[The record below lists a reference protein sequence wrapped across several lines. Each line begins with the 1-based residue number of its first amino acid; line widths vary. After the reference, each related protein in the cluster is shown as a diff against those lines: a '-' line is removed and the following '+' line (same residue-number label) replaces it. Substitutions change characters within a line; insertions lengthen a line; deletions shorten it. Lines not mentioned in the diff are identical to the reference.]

1 MHCSM
6 KKRKQYE
13 KVVVFCYDEEGFF
26 FYVASIKEDKV
37 LLCSYDFESLFLKLA
52 ISEDLSTVNFNKV
65 AVLPDVAKI
74 LKKNNVDFE
83 V

>member
-1 MHCSM
+1 MHYSM

-13 KVVVFCYDEEGFF
+13 KVAVFFYDEEGLF

-74 LKKNNVDFE
+74 LNKNNVDFE

>member
-13 KVVVFCYDEEGFF
+13 KVVVFFYDEEGLF

>member
-1 MHCSM
+1 M

-13 KVVVFCYDEEGFF
+13 KVVVFFYDEEGLF

-37 LLCSYDFESLFLKLA
+37 LWCSYDFESLFLKLA

-83 V
+83 M

>member
-1 MHCSM
+1 MHYQM

-13 KVVVFCYDEEGFF
+13 KVVVFFYDEEGLF

-37 LLCSYDFESLFLKLA
+37 LWCSYDFESLFLKLA

-74 LKKNNVDFE
+74 LKENNVDFE

>member
-1 MHCSM
+1 MHCQM

-13 KVVVFCYDEEGFF
+13 KVVVFFYDEEGLF

-37 LLCSYDFESLFLKLA
+37 LWCSYDFESLFLKLA

-74 LKKNNVDFE
+74 LKENNVDFE

>member
-13 KVVVFCYDEEGFF
+13 KVVVFFYDEEGLF

-37 LLCSYDFESLFLKLA
+37 LWCSYDFESLFLKLA

-65 AVLPDVAKI
+65 AVLLDVAKI

>member
-1 MHCSM
+1 MHYSM

-13 KVVVFCYDEEGFF
+13 KVVDFFYGEEGLF

-37 LLCSYDFESLFLKLA
+37 LWCSYDFESLFLKLA
-52 ISEDLSTVNFNKV
+52 ISEDISTVNFNKV

-74 LKKNNVDFE
+74 LKKNNIDFDA
-83 V
+83 

>member
-1 MHCSM
+1 M

-13 KVVVFCYDEEGFF
+13 KVVVFFYDEEGLF

-37 LLCSYDFESLFLKLA
+37 LWCSYDFESLFLKLA

-74 LKKNNVDFE
+74 LKENNVDFE

>member
-13 KVVVFCYDEEGFF
+13 KVVVFFYDEEGLF

-37 LLCSYDFESLFLKLA
+37 LWCSYNFESLFLKLA

-74 LKKNNVDFE
+74 LKKNNIDFDA
-83 V
+83 

>member
-1 MHCSM
+1 M

-13 KVVVFCYDEEGFF
+13 KVVVFFYDEEGLF

-37 LLCSYDFESLFLKLA
+37 LWCSYDFESLFLKLA
-52 ISEDLSTVNFNKV
+52 ISEDLSMVNFNKV
-65 AVLPDVAKI
+65 AILPDVAKI
-74 LKKNNVDFE
+74 LKENNVDFE

>member
-1 MHCSM
+1 MHCST

-13 KVVVFCYDEEGFF
+13 KVVVFFYDEEGLF

-37 LLCSYDFESLFLKLA
+37 LWCSYDFESLFLKLA

-74 LKKNNVDFE
+74 LKENNVDFE

>member
-1 MHCSM
+1 MHCLM

-13 KVVVFCYDEEGFF
+13 KVVVFFYDEEGLF

-37 LLCSYDFESLFLKLA
+37 LWCSYDFESLFLKLA
-52 ISEDLSTVNFNKV
+52 ISENLSMVNFNKV

>member
-13 KVVVFCYDEEGFF
+13 KVVVFFYDEEGLF
-26 FYVASIKEDKV
+26 FYVASIKEDK
-37 LLCSYDFESLFLKLA
+37 
-52 ISEDLSTVNFNKV
+52 VNFNKV

>member
-13 KVVVFCYDEEGFF
+13 KVVDFFYGEEGLF

-37 LLCSYDFESLFLKLA
+37 LWRSYDFESLFLKLA
-52 ISEDLSTVNFNKV
+52 VSEDLSTVNFNKV

-74 LKKNNVDFE
+74 LKKNNIDFE

>member
-13 KVVVFCYDEEGFF
+13 KVVVFFYDEEGLF

-37 LLCSYDFESLFLKLA
+37 LWCSYDFESLFLKLA
-52 ISEDLSTVNFNKV
+52 ISENLSMVNFNKV

>member
-1 MHCSM
+1 M
-6 KKRKQYE
+6 RKA
-13 KVVVFCYDEEGFF
+13 VVFFYDEEGLF

-37 LLCSYDFESLFLKLA
+37 LLCSYVFESLFLKLA

-65 AVLPDVAKI
+65 AVLLDVAKI